1 MRVGLNPLT
10 WRGHHS
16 WPGRNLVLV
25 ATMAWAAISS
35 AQVLANE
42 TGAAPAEVEA
52 ASVQP
57 SQDATGRGGGSSAV
71 SISTRN
77 QTAPSPVKAQLTF
90 SQFTDIPVSGDADD
104 VLRYGGKIDGYFDI
118 KGSAWGMDDSLSLHV
133 HPEFKYGESAN
144 GTVGLLPSNTQ
155 LFYPGEGE
163 VFDLSINL
171 TKRWRSGASLT
182 VGKINIL
189 DIAEHLPVEGG
200 GGHEGFMNLAMALPP
215 SAIVPGSII
224 GAQLTVPTKKALYRL
239 WVFDPE
245 LQSKKTGFES
255 PFDKGVAF
263 LSSVTVPVKI
273 GGKQGYY
280 ALKVAGSTRSMLA
293 TEALPA
299 ALVPAPGSSFG
310 YRKGELSVVLA
321 GYQFIQQYAD
331 HPGKGWGLFGQ
342 VYVSNG
348 DPTFL
353 DKSGFIGVSGNP
365 HFRPQDRFGIAWF
378 RYSLTNGLV
387 GTLSGRLALE
397 DEEGVEAFYTVG
409 LNKYLRLT
417 GDVQV
422 VDSAIAARSTGVI
435 AGMRLTAKY

>member
-1 MRVGLNPLT
+1 MRVKNRIDGLQLGGPGGGFRKFLAGTALCAALCAAPL
-10 WRGHHS
+10 H
-16 WPGRNLVLV
+16 
-25 ATMAWAAISS
+25 
-35 AQVLANE
+35 ANE
-42 TGAAPAEVEA
+42 SSNSADTDSADPEA
-52 ASVQP
+52 AA
-57 SQDATGRGGGSSAV
+57 ATLPATSEPASSP
-71 SISTRN
+71 IKT
-77 QTAPSPVKAQLTF
+77 QLTF
-90 SQFTDIPVSGDADD
+90 SQFADIPVSGDADD
-104 VLRYGGKIDGYFDI
+104 VLRYGGKLDAYVDV
-118 KGSAWGMDDSLSLHV
+118 KGSAFGADDTFSLHV

-144 GTVGLLPSNTQ
+144 GTLGLLPSNTQ
-155 LFYPGEGE
+155 MFYPGEGE

-171 TKRWRSGASLT
+171 TKRWNTGASLT
-182 VGKINIL
+182 VGKMNIL
-189 DIAEHLPVEGG
+189 DLAEQLPIEGG
-200 GGHEGFMNLAMALPP
+200 GGHEGFQNLAMALPP

-224 GAQLTVPTKKALYRL
+224 GAQLNVPSEKALFKF

-263 LSSVTVPVKI
+263 LTSVTVPVKI

-280 ALKVAGSTRSMLA
+280 AIKLAGSTRSELA

-299 ALVPAPGSSFG
+299 ALIPPPGSHFG
-310 YRKGELSVVLA
+310 HHGGEVSMVLA

-331 HPGKGWGLFGQ
+331 HPGKGWGVFGQ
-342 VYVSNG
+342 VYMSNG

-365 HFRPQDRFGIAWF
+365 RGRPQDRFGLAWF
-378 RYSLTNGLV
+378 RYSITDGLV
-387 GTLSGRLALE
+387 DALSGRLALE

-409 LNKYLRLT
+409 LNPHLQLT
-417 GDVQV
+417 ADVQV

>member
-1 MRVGLNPLT
+1 MRVKNRIDGLQRGEPGGGFRTLLAGTALCAALCAAPLHANEASNSADT
-10 WRGHHS
+10 DS
-16 WPGRNLVLV
+16 ADPV
-25 ATMAWAAISS
+25 ATAATLTATSEPASS
-35 AQVLANE
+35 PIK
-42 TGAAPAEVEA
+42 T
-52 ASVQP
+52 
-57 SQDATGRGGGSSAV
+57 
-71 SISTRN
+71 
-77 QTAPSPVKAQLTF
+77 QLTF
-90 SQFTDIPVSGDADD
+90 SQFADIPVSGDADD
-104 VLRYGGKIDGYFDI
+104 VLRYGGKLDAYVDV
-118 KGSAWGMDDSLSLHV
+118 KGSAFGADDTFSLHV

-155 LFYPGEGE
+155 MFYPGEGE

-171 TKRWRSGASLT
+171 TKRWNTGASLT
-182 VGKINIL
+182 VGKMNIL
-189 DIAEHLPVEGG
+189 DLAEQLPIEGG
-200 GGHEGFMNLAMALPP
+200 GGHEGFQNLAMALPP

-224 GAQLTVPTKKALYRL
+224 GAQLNVPSEKALFKF

-263 LSSVTVPVKI
+263 LTSVTVPVKI

-280 ALKVAGSTRSMLA
+280 AIKLAGSTRSELA

-299 ALVPAPGSSFG
+299 ALIPPPGSHFG
-310 YRKGELSVVLA
+310 HHGGEVSMVLA

-331 HPGKGWGLFGQ
+331 HPGKGWGVFGQ
-342 VYVSNG
+342 VYMSNG

-365 HFRPQDRFGIAWF
+365 RGRPQDRFGLAWF
-378 RYSLTNGLV
+378 RYSITDGLV
-387 GTLSGRLALE
+387 DALSGRLALE

-409 LNKYLRLT
+409 LNPHLQLT
-417 GDVQV
+417 ADVQV